1 MSVYDKMALNLALSK
16 SILCLLFQH
25 LKWVRKHEQNK
36 PVSYRG
42 SSEFLSYQHGEAP
55 VVVLCSWS
63 TMTSPASKA
72 GEITS

>member
-1 MSVYDKMALNLALSK
+1 MSDYVKMTLNLALRK
-16 SILCLLFQH
+16 AILCLLFHH
-25 LKWVRKHEQNK
+25 LRWIRKHKQNK

-42 SSEFLSYQHGEAP
+42 SSAFLSYQHGEAP

-63 TMTSPASKA
+63 TITSPASKA